1 MTETETPQQN
11 LRSASLLPV
20 AGMSEEER
28 KRAFRWFFFL
38 VFGVLLYQILLIL
51 SLFSDAIIWASSL
64 ALVFFP
70 VHHFFQRRL
79 GNRRT
84 LTAALST
91 TCVLLLVLI
100 PLLLLGWVVVEQ
112 SSQVYP
118 TVRDWVTQLQ
128 SLEARSVESILP
140 LWLRDYWLHFDDW
153 LARNELLSQFDFKGF
168 LLNNIDAA
176 SVRIADFGAATAR
189 NLLVVF
195 LNLLLIVVGVFFCF
209 RDGERF
215 LRWFFEVLPM
225 PAEQA
230 RTIAGRVYLTITA
243 IIRGELLTALVQ
255 AVLAMIGYLIAGVPL
270 AIFFGVLTGFAAMIP
285 VIGAGLVW
293 APIGVFILSQNVGW
307 GIFVLV
313 WGFFVV
319 SLIDNF
325 LKPILIGTGARMPIL
340 LIFCAIIGGAN
351 IYGFTGIIIG
361 PILIACLLAF
371 FAIYREYY
379 AARPAG

>member
-1 MTETETPQQN
+1 MTEPQTPQN
-11 LRSASLLPV
+11 PRRSTPLLSV
-20 AGMSEEER
+20 AGLSDEER
-28 KRAFRWFFFL
+28 KRAFRWFFFI
-38 VFGVLLYQILLIL
+38 VFAALLYQILLIL
-51 SLFSDAIIWASSL
+51 SLFSDAIVWASSL

-79 GNRRT
+79 GHRRT

-91 TCVLLLVLI
+91 ICVLLLVLV
-100 PLLLLGWVVVEQ
+100 PLLLVGWVVVEQ

-118 TVRDWVTQLQ
+118 TVRFWVTQLQ
-128 SLEARSVESILP
+128 SLETRSLDSILP
-140 LWLRDYWLHFDDW
+140 LWLREYWLRLEQWMAQSD
-153 LARNELLSQFDFKGF
+153 LLSQFDFETF

-176 SVRIADFGAATAR
+176 SVKIADFGAATAR
-189 NLLVVF
+189 NLIVVI
-195 LNLLLIVVGVFFCF
+195 LNLLLIVFGMFFCF

-215 LRWFFEVLPM
+215 LHWFFEILPM
-225 PAEQA
+225 PTEQA
-230 RTIAGRVYLTITA
+230 KTIAGRVYLTITA
-243 IIRGELLTALVQ
+243 IVRGALLTALVQ
-255 AVLAMIGYLIAGVPL
+255 AVLAMIGYVIAGVPL

-285 VIGAGLVW
+285 VIGAGLIW
-293 APIGVFILSQNVGW
+293 APIGVFILSQSVGW
-307 GIFVLV
+307 GIFILV

-340 LIFCAIIGGAN
+340 LIFCAIIGGVN

-379 AARPAG
+379 SARPAG